1 MDMDNK
7 QKTTRQLTGGHR
19 MRFFI
24 PLLIFA
30 SLLFALPVVS
40 AFASTDVEVHYE
52 PVMDRDALTF
62 NVTMPHG
69 DYATYSYEY
78 FIFTGIG
85 TTTYPDP
92 SLLSTYTGD
101 FMHGN
106 MTGLSQT
113 FHMTYNYF
121 AFDGMPYSVIVAV
134 WEHWRSNGTIHETY
148 TNMFNLSSFNVS
160 IPDQAMLHHVAFSSA
175 YPPYLSLYGGDAIT
189 QGFEMNA
196 TCLDST
202 GNYTLQPIYFFI
214 TDNSSSRNLLAWTS
228 RTIHYKPAATYDL
241 STLWN
246 TSGQIFGYGTEWLNE
261 LLHYGFLYSTS
272 YYIYIG
278 VPYDPDTML
287 TVIDDTLLPVNFSVT
302 TFLGIYSTGSN
313 IVEYTTGWGGGPSN
327 HFIGAMTYFETD
339 PSIYGRGWRPGG
351 GSGGFDLGTAL
362 DGYGASIGIPFFS
375 ILIAFMVCA
384 ICAVIPWRLAV
395 KYEFNLP
402 NFVYTFAV
410 IGGIVLDFSL
420 NIIDLWM
427 LVLFIAVIVFTAFLR
442 YREEIEKTFGVI
454 TGRPMSMRATAL
466 GQPAAQRGYLL
477 SAAKGVTSR
486 FLRKD
491 KGVKPEL
498 SRRQVANMLPPS
510 YAGARIR
517 ADDVKER
524 MALKGYVREGK
535 KYHKAEGKVRQ

>member
-1 MDMDNK
+1 
-7 QKTTRQLTGGHR
+7 

-52 PVMDRDALTF
+52 PVMDRDALIF
-62 NVTMPHG
+62 NVTMPYG
-69 DYATYSYEY
+69 DYATFSYEY

-85 TTTYPDP
+85 TATYPDP

-101 FMHGN
+101 FYHGN

-113 FHMTYNYF
+113 FTMTPHYF
-121 AFDGMPYSVIVAV
+121 AFDGMPYSVSLAV

-160 IPDQAMLHHVAFSSA
+160 IPDQVMLHHVSFSNA

-202 GNYTLQPIYFFI
+202 GNYTLQPVYFFI

-228 RTIHYKPAATYDL
+228 RTIHYKPAFTKDL
-241 STLWN
+241 SALWN
-246 TSGQIFGYGTEWLNE
+246 TTGQVFGYGTEWLNE
-261 LLHYGFLYSTS
+261 LIRYNGFEYYTS

-278 VPYDPDTML
+278 VPDDPDTML
-287 TVIDDTLLPVNFSVT
+287 TVIDDTLLPVNFSVSEIAGVYT
-302 TFLGIYSTGSN
+302 TFSDVS
-313 IVEYTTGWGGGPSN
+313 EYTTVWGAGN
-327 HFIGAMTYFETD
+327 HFIGAMAYFETN
-339 PSIYGRGWRPGG
+339 PSIYGAGWRPGG

-395 KYEFNLP
+395 KYEFQLP

-427 LVLFIAVIVFTAFLR
+427 FALFILVIVFTAFLR
-442 YREEIEKTFGVI
+442 YREEIEKTIGVV
-454 TGRPMSMRATAL
+454 TGRPVSLRATAF
-466 GQPAAQRGYLL
+466 GAEAEHERRYLMPT
-477 SAAKGVTSR
+477 AKGIASR
-486 FLRKD
+486 FLSKDVGARKPKTSWTDREVKKWPSQAARDAYYKD
-491 KGVKPEL
+491 KSKRESQVLVTEKQG
-498 SRRQVANMLPPS
+498 RQIKMKTETVTE
-510 YAGARIR
+510 
-517 ADDVKER
+517 KER
-524 MALKGYVREGK
+524 R
-535 KYHKAEGKVRQ
+535 KVRR